1 LPLNRLGPK
10 SIGFGGLLRSTTV
23 PSFKSFRSSVFF
35 LEH

>member
-1 LPLNRLGPK
+1 LPLNRLGTK
-10 SIGFGGLLRSTTV
+10 SIGFGGLLRSTMV